1 MGVLDAPL
9 VEVVIGLV
17 VVWFTAAVAASG
29 LVELVGALL
38 GFRAKH
44 LWRVLCRAL
53 SPPAESAQPA
63 AATEAFGLARVK
75 PRQLAEG
82 NDVINGFVANL
93 PGVTPADMKR
103 VKLIEPENA
112 AEALAAIRGRAGFAA
127 TQLGE
132 LYDSLPP
139 EVQGQADEAKRW
151 FQEWFDGYMVRASA
165 VFRQSMRWWAVPA
178 AAVVV
183 GVCGIDSIALAE
195 ALFED
200 PTQRALVVAEAEQ
213 AVADGDTGC
222 TPADQGG
229 ADGGDGDGGDPAAGL
244 EERLDCVREV
254 GDDIEGLQ
262 LSMWQSGG
270 DDLDGWAVPGFLV
283 SVAAVSA
290 GAPFWFS
297 ILKQAMALRRPPT

>member
-29 LVELVGALL
+29 LVELAGTLL

-44 LWRVLCRAL
+44 LWRVLGRAL
-53 SPPAESAQPA
+53 SQPGDSAQPA
-63 AATEAFGLARVK
+63 AATEAFGLARVR
-75 PRQLAEG
+75 PQELARD
-82 NDVINGFVANL
+82 NDVVGGFVTNL

-112 AEALAAIRGRAGFAA
+112 AAALAAIRGQAGFAA

-132 LYDSLPP
+132 LYGNLPP
-139 EVQGQADEAKRW
+139 EVRDQADEAKRW
-151 FQEWFDGYMVRASA
+151 FQDWFDGYMARASA

-178 AAVVV
+178 AVVVV

-222 TPADQGG
+222 TPADQG
-229 ADGGDGDGGDPAAGL
+229 DGDDPEAAL
-244 EERLDCVREV
+244 EERLDCVRDV

-262 LSMWQSGG
+262 VSVWQSGG

>member
-29 LVELVGALL
+29 LVELVSALL

-44 LWRVLCRAL
+44 LWRVLGRAL
-53 SPPAESAQPA
+53 SPPAGAAQPA

-75 PRQLAEG
+75 PRRLAEDNPAVG
-82 NDVINGFVANL
+82 GFVTNL

-112 AEALAAIRGRAGFAA
+112 AAALAAIRDQAGFAA

-132 LYDSLPP
+132 LYGNLPP

-178 AAVVV
+178 SALVV

-222 TPADQGG
+222 TPADQGDG
-229 ADGGDGDGGDPAAGL
+229 EGGDGDPAAAL
-244 EERLDCVREV
+244 EERLDCVRDV

-262 LSMWQSGG
+262 ISVWQAGG
-270 DDLDGWAVPGFLV
+270 DDLDGWAVPGFLI

-297 ILKQAMALRRPPT
+297 ILKQAMALRRPST